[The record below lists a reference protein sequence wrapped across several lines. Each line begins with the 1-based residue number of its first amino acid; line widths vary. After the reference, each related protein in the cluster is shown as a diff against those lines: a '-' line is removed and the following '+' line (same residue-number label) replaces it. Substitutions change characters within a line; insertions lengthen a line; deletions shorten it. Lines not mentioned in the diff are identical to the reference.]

1 MDQPSAAVVPSPPDA
16 QPSFFSALV
25 SDLRPRQLVMVLVL
39 LLLASVLTRILNLGF
54 RRVLQRH
61 RERGTLLPETA
72 TQLALTRRLLNF
84 VVWFTAVALSLAQFP
99 ELRVLSTSLLAS
111 AGVSGLIVGFA
122 ARSTLGNAIAGLTI
136 SITQPIRIGD
146 DVELRGDRGIV
157 EDIHFTYTVLR
168 LGDGRRLL
176 IPNDTLASEL
186 VKNATMGG
194 VTRVARAEVLVPP
207 AGAAETVREA
217 LLAVAHGYEQLD
229 RAAVEPEVNFVRVDE
244 RGTLL
249 RLVAHCTDAKAAER
263 LVQKALGRAA
273 AVVFRRAL

>member
-1 MDQPSAAVVPSPPDA
+1 MVPSPSDA

-25 SDLRPRQLVMVLVL
+25 SDLRPRQLVLVLVL
-39 LLLASVLTRILNLGF
+39 LALASVLTRILNLGF

-61 RERGTLLPETA
+61 RDRGTLLPETA

-146 DVELRGDRGIV
+146 DVELRSDRGIV

-168 LGDGRRLL
+168 LGDGRRLI

-207 AGAAETVREA
+207 AGTAETVRSA

-229 RAAVEPEVNFVRVDE
+229 RTAAEPEVNFVRVDE

-249 RLVAHCTDAKAAER
+249 RLVAHCTDTKAAER
-263 LVQKALGRAA
+263 LVQRALGRAA